1 MTFPTTGNPRDILF
15 APAPPPAVAAT
26 ATYPVKW
33 RATQV
38 RFDAHTDEYLDRMI
52 QAARAAGRRDVS
64 VSALIRHALNRLA
77 DTPDPDV
84 IHEIPNGRTR

>member
-15 APAPPPAVAAT
+15 APTPPVASMAVA
-26 ATYPVKW
+26 VEQSKW

-38 RFDAHTDEYLDRMI
+38 RFDTPTDKYLDRMI

-64 VSALIRHALNRLA
+64 VSALIRHALGHLA
-77 DTPDPDV
+77 DTPDSDV
-84 IHEIPNGRTR
+84 ISEIPNGRSR